1 MNETAFDKIAALLAR
16 GESAAARA
24 YLEHFPHEHRAP
36 GVLRAGLAARVLPEH
51 MELFERTAPWLVSD
65 DDDLTAR
72 IRLALGKVGR
82 DGLTMNA
89 LARKFPGVPAA
100 EVRER
105 AWAMVNVRDV
115 HVERR
120 RSGGR
125 KAEVFRLFDY
135 AAGIPS
141 ANIQNDPGSWRPLPL
156 E

>member
-1 MNETAFDKIAALLAR
+1 
-16 GESAAARA
+16 
-24 YLEHFPHEHRAP
+24 
-36 GVLRAGLAARVLPEH
+36 
-51 MELFERTAPWLVSD
+51 
-65 DDDLTAR
+65 
-72 IRLALGKVGR
+72 
-82 DGLTMNA
+82 
-89 LARKFPGVPAA
+89 
-100 EVRER
+100 
-105 AWAMVNVRDV
+105 MVNVRDV